1 MAGRMMR
8 AARWSMRGFLLLLL
22 LLAAGRP
29 AVGQELPSASP
40 ARLGLDPE
48 RLERIVALVE
58 DAVERQEVAGAVTLV
73 ARLGRVGHLEAVGWR
88 DVERR
93 APMETDTL
101 FRIASMT
108 KAVTSVAVMQ
118 LYEAGDL
125 LLDDPVSRFLPAFAD
140 AEVLAPGG
148 GAGPELAPL
157 DRPITIRHLLTH
169 TSGLGYRFLA
179 PPRLAPRYI
188 AAGIT
193 DGLAQTPGTV
203 GEMVDRLAA
212 LPLLH
217 QPGER
222 FTYGLGVDVLGRV
235 VEVVS
240 GESLADYLEAAIFE
254 PLGMVDTGFYRDSAD
269 AGRYAAVYAPGPD
282 GLVRVPDA
290 PTSSADGRTV
300 YSAGYPYDGPR
311 TYYSGGAGLTST
323 ISDYARFLL
332 ALLNGGE
339 FEGARILG
347 RRTVQLMTRDHLAGL
362 GALDTGQ
369 RFGLGFAI
377 SGDPGATGG
386 PRSAG
391 AFGWLGFFN
400 TVYWVDPEEQLVA
413 IVMTQLYPNGQSRL
427 TDRFEVAVYSAI
439 VN

>member
-1 MAGRMMR
+1 MSERVIR
-8 AARWSMRGFLLLLL
+8 AARWSCVFLLSLATGS
-22 LLAAGRP
+22 LAAG
-29 AVGQELPSASP
+29 QDLPTAAP
-40 ARLGLDPE
+40 ARLGLDPD
-48 RLERIVALVE
+48 RLERIVTLVE
-58 DAVERQEVAGAVTLV
+58 EAVDRQEVAGAVTLV

-88 DVERR
+88 DIEGR

-108 KAVTSVAVMQ
+108 KAVTSVAAMQ
-118 LYEAGDL
+118 LYESGAL
-125 LLDDPVSRFLPAFAD
+125 LLDDPVSMYLPAFASVR
-140 AEVLAPGG
+140 VLAPGG
-148 GAGPELAPL
+148 GSEAPLAPL
-157 DRPITIRHLLTH
+157 DRPVTIRHLLTH
-169 TSGLGYRFLA
+169 TSGLSYRFLA

-188 AAGIT
+188 DAGIT

-203 GEMVDRLAA
+203 DEMVDRLAT

-217 QPGER
+217 QPGAR
-222 FTYGLGVDVLGRV
+222 FTYSLGVDVLGRV

-240 GESLADYLEAAIFE
+240 GRSLADYMRDEIFE
-254 PLGMVDTGFYRDSAD
+254 PLGMVDTGFFRDPDDAD
-269 AGRYAAVYAPGPD
+269 RYAAVYAPGAD
-282 GLVRVPDA
+282 GLVEVSADPV
-290 PTSSADGRTV
+290 SSPDGRTV

-311 TYYSGGAGLTST
+311 TYHSGGAGLTST

-339 FEGARILG
+339 LDGARILG
-347 RRTVQLMTRDHLAGL
+347 RRTVQLMTRDHLSGL
-362 GALDTGQ
+362 GVPDTGQ

-386 PRSAG
+386 PRSEG

-413 IVMTQLYPNGQSRL
+413 IIMTQLYPNNRSRL

>member
-1 MAGRMMR
+1 MSERVMR
-8 AARWSMRGFLLLLL
+8 AARWSCFFLL
-22 LLAAGRP
+22 LLAAGPP
-29 AVGQELPSASP
+29 AVGQDLPT
-40 ARLGLDPE
+40 ARPVQLGLDPD
-48 RLERIVALVE
+48 RLERIVTLAE
-58 DAVERQEVAGAVTLV
+58 EAVERQEIAGAVTLV

-88 DVERR
+88 DIERR
-93 APMETDTL
+93 APMEADTL

-108 KAVTSVAVMQ
+108 KAVTSVATMQ
-118 LYEAGDL
+118 LYESGAL
-125 LLDDPVSRFLPAFAD
+125 LLDDPVSKYLPAFATV
-140 AEVLAPGG
+140 EVLTPGNG
-148 GAGPELAPL
+148 SEPESL

-169 TSGLGYRFLA
+169 TSGLSYRFLA
-179 PPRLAPRYI
+179 PPQLAPRYI
-188 AAGIT
+188 EAGIT
-193 DGLAQTPGTV
+193 DGLAQAPGTV
-203 GEMVDRLAA
+203 GEMVDRLAG

-222 FTYGLGVDVLGRV
+222 FTYSLGVDVLGRV

-240 GESLADYLEAAIFE
+240 GQSLADYMTRAIFE
-254 PLGMVDTGFYRDSAD
+254 PLEMFDTGFYRDPAD
-269 AGRYAAVYAPGPD
+269 ADRYASIYAPGAD

-290 PTSSADGRTV
+290 PVSSEDGRTV

-332 ALLNGGE
+332 AILNGGE
-339 FEGARILG
+339 LDGTRILG

-362 GALDTGQ
+362 GVPDTGQ

-377 SGDPGATGG
+377 SGDPGLTGG
-386 PRSAG
+386 PRSEG

-413 IVMTQLYPNGQSRL
+413 IIMTQLYPNNQSRL

>member
-1 MAGRMMR
+1 MYERVTR
-8 AARWSMRGFLLLLL
+8 TARWTCFFLV
-22 LLAAGRP
+22 LLAAGSVAVAQDLPTAPP
-29 AVGQELPSASP
+29 AQ
-40 ARLGLDPE
+40 LGLDPD
-48 RLERIVALVE
+48 RLERIVTLVE
-58 DAVERQEVAGAVTLV
+58 EAVNREEVAGAVTLV

-108 KAVTSVAVMQ
+108 KAVTSVAAMQ
-118 LYEAGDL
+118 LYESGAL
-125 LLDDPVSRFLPAFAD
+125 MLDDPVSRYLPAFASV
-140 AEVLAPGG
+140 EVLVPAGG
-148 GAGPELAPL
+148 LAPPA
-157 DRPITIRHLLTH
+157 RPVTIRHLLTH
-169 TSGLGYRFLA
+169 TSGLSYRFLA
-179 PPRLAPRYI
+179 PPQLATRYI
-188 AAGIT
+188 EAGIT
-193 DGLAQTPGTV
+193 DGLAQAPGTV
-203 GEMVDRLAA
+203 GEMVDRLAT

-217 QPGER
+217 QPGAR
-222 FTYGLGVDVLGRV
+222 FTYSLGVDVLGRV

-240 GESLADYLEAAIFE
+240 GRSLADYMRDEIFE
-254 PLGMVDTGFYRDSAD
+254 PLGMVDTGFFRDPGDAD
-269 AGRYAAVYAPGPD
+269 RYAAVYAPGAD
-282 GLVRVPDA
+282 GLVEVPA
-290 PTSSADGRTV
+290 EPVTSPDGRTV

-311 TYYSGGAGLTST
+311 TYHSGGAGLTST

-339 FEGARILG
+339 LDGARILG

-362 GALDTGQ
+362 GVPDTGQ

-377 SGDPGATGG
+377 SGDPGVTGG
-386 PRSAG
+386 PRSEG

-400 TVYWVDPEEQLVA
+400 TVYWVDPQEQLVA
-413 IVMTQLYPNGQSRL
+413 IIMTQLYPNNRSRL

>member
-1 MAGRMMR
+1 
-8 AARWSMRGFLLLLL
+8 
-22 LLAAGRP
+22 
-29 AVGQELPSASP
+29 
-40 ARLGLDPE
+40 
-48 RLERIVALVE
+48 
-58 DAVERQEVAGAVTLV
+58 
-73 ARLGRVGHLEAVGWR
+73 
-88 DVERR
+88 
-93 APMETDTL
+93 
-101 FRIASMT
+101 
-108 KAVTSVAVMQ
+108 
-118 LYEAGDL
+118 
-125 LLDDPVSRFLPAFAD
+125 
-140 AEVLAPGG
+140 
-148 GAGPELAPL
+148 
-157 DRPITIRHLLTH
+157 
-169 TSGLGYRFLA
+169 
-179 PPRLAPRYI
+179 
-188 AAGIT
+188 
-193 DGLAQTPGTV
+193 
-203 GEMVDRLAA
+203 MVDRLAA

-222 FTYGLGVDVLGRV
+222 FTYSLGVDVLGRV

-240 GESLADYLEAAIFE
+240 GRSLADYMRTAIFE
-254 PLGMVDTGFYRDSAD
+254 PLGMLDTGFFRDPAD
-269 AGRYAAVYAPGPD
+269 ADLYASVYAPGPE
-282 GLVRVPDA
+282 GLVEVPED
-290 PTSSADGRTV
+290 PVTSPDGRTV

-311 TYYSGGAGLTST
+311 TYHSGGAGLTST

-339 FEGARILG
+339 LDGARILG

-362 GALDTGQ
+362 GVPDTGQ

-413 IVMTQLYPNGQSRL
+413 IIMTQLYPNNRSRL